1 MYEFKT
7 PRMGQRRTAEF
18 QVSTRKKSAEVKA
31 RTCRLLMGSADS
43 VWCTGLQNGEESQRD
58 SLEASNQRV
67 GKTRPDVTNK
77 FLVWQVLML

>member
-1 MYEFKT
+1 
-7 PRMGQRRTAEF
+7 MGQRRTAEF

-31 RTCRLLMGSADS
+31 KTCRLLKGSADS

-67 GKTRPDVTNK
+67 GKTRPDATNK